1 VLAACPCKAEGRVAC
16 HRCLL
21 GVVRPR
27 DIPAANRTVALDL
40 LEDVLDGWSV
50 EKIDTVGTID
60 IAPVQLSEL
69 ELRFRESLKNW
80 IDGQDGYSYT
90 TSIGPT
96 GEQLDLRLLS
106 PDGEPRRW
114 TMRPLVNVTAGSITT
129 QPDFVLTR
137 SDAQGCDVALYLDGR
152 QFHASVTHNNTADD
166 ATKRAALRDS
176 GWRTFSLTW
185 GDVEAFYKPPKN
197 PAPHLVVIE
206 AENDAE
212 AEVND
217 PRIRAMWANP
227 VGFLLAY
234 LADPDAAVWGTGA
247 TRTVLAIIPPGK
259 HGAAAHVSVSPRS
272 LQEALHD
279 LSMGKGSNGDGSI
292 MVVPRQGRHGLR
304 IWVIADPTDHLASL
318 GVLTVLDDHTSEVG
332 GPEHEAQWHEW
343 LRWSNLLQFLTL
355 PNLGQELPSR
365 MAEVWTSRSLDAF
378 GLRHLPLGAVSGSKP
393 TLDIVPPRWQVV
405 LDFSDAAVHPVV
417 ALLAASDGSPP
428 EPGDEVGDEEVWQ
441 VELSWPSE
449 KVAVTVDEVLARD
462 NWLKVHG
469 WRVISVTEDV
479 NVPHIAAQ
487 IEAWLTAG
495 SQ

>member
-1 VLAACPCKAEGRVAC
+1 MYFTTVTGVDIAPEDIARAWRLTDKVFGAEYARRALVRTVNVGQGDTIGSEVEIAGETVPAGRFITCGHCGVVRQRHDDVDKVRHRGFCATRRGTVQQWDELILSHELSTQAVRLLLPVSTLMVETKLVSFMGALQLGLRRDFGGDPQHLSVVTSSMSDSSGQTRRFLVLHDTVPGGTGYLDRFGEPERLRSILIQARDVLAACPCKAEGRVAC

-40 LEDVLDGWSV
+40 LEDLLDGWSV

-80 IDGQDGYSYT
+80 IDGQDGCSYT

-185 GDVEAFYKPPKN
+185 SDIEGFYKPPKN

-206 AENDAE
+206 AQNAAE

-217 PRIRAMWANP
+217 LRIRAMWANP

-279 LSMGKGSNGDGSI
+279 L
-292 MVVPRQGRHGLR
+292 
-304 IWVIADPTDHLASL
+304 
-318 GVLTVLDDHTSEVG
+318 
-332 GPEHEAQWHEW
+332 
-343 LRWSNLLQFLTL
+343 
-355 PNLGQELPSR
+355 
-365 MAEVWTSRSLDAF
+365 
-378 GLRHLPLGAVSGSKP
+378 
-393 TLDIVPPRWQVV
+393 
-405 LDFSDAAVHPVV
+405 
-417 ALLAASDGSPP
+417 
-428 EPGDEVGDEEVWQ
+428 
-441 VELSWPSE
+441 
-449 KVAVTVDEVLARD
+449 
-462 NWLKVHG
+462 
-469 WRVISVTEDV
+469 
-479 NVPHIAAQ
+479 
-487 IEAWLTAG
+487 
-495 SQ
+495 